1 MQQPA
6 LVARQFG
13 ATASAYLSSPVHAQG
28 ADLARLHTLAATL
41 TGSSKRPVVLDLG
54 CGAGHASFAV
64 APAAA
69 CVTAYDLSPQMLAV
83 VDGVAH
89 ERGLDHLRTVQGDV
103 TALPFDDASFCM
115 VVTRFSAHH
124 WRDVPAALGEVR
136 RVLKPGGLFVVIDIT
151 APETPLHDTTLQAV
165 ELLRDGSHVR
175 DYRPSEW
182 QQMLADAGLVTSA
195 TPADAVT
202 DRWKLTMQFDEWTAR
217 MRTPAERVAAIR
229 SLLRSAPQESRDYF
243 AVQADDSFT
252 IDAGMFAA
260 QKARVTQA

>member
-6 LVARQFG
+6 LVAQQFG

-41 TGSSKRPVVLDLG
+41 TGSSKRPVVLDIG
-54 CGAGHASFAV
+54 CGAGHAGFAV

-69 CVTAYDLSPQMLAV
+69 SVTAFDLSPQMLAV
-83 VDGVAH
+83 VDGVAR
-89 ERGLDHLRTVQGDV
+89 ERGFDHLRTVQGDV
-103 TALPFDDASFCM
+103 TALPFDDAAFCM

-124 WRDVPAALGEVR
+124 WRDVPAALREVR

-182 QQMLADAGLVTSA
+182 QQMLADAGFTVPASA
-195 TPADAVT
+195 AT
-202 DRWKLTMQFDEWTAR
+202 DSWKLTMQFDQWTAR
-217 MRTPAERVAAIR
+217 MRTPAERVTAIR

-252 IDAGMFAA
+252 IDASLFAA
-260 QKARVTQA
+260 RKARATQG